1 MSENTH
7 CPCCL
12 LSYGVFINFEKSD
25 LFDVKSSFFHGS
37 CLVLTHN
44 PQGRWCVVRR
54 NQATVTKEANLED
67 KTEQKFHRLIVFFI
81 IIHVLLVC
89 WRSNQLAAKKGLKF
103 CELAWARRTEKKF
116 DFSECDMLWRPAVG
130 RRGGGGFFSFSRLPS
145 QPFSF
150 LTLSF
155 RALPFVWLQAH
166 SNME

>member
-54 NQATVTKEANLED
+54 NQATVTEEANLED
-67 KTEQKFHRLIVFFI
+67 KTEQKFHRLIVIFI

-89 WRSNQLAAKKGLKF
+89 
-103 CELAWARRTEKKF
+103 
-116 DFSECDMLWRPAVG
+116 
-130 RRGGGGFFSFSRLPS
+130 
-145 QPFSF
+145 
-150 LTLSF
+150 
-155 RALPFVWLQAH
+155 
-166 SNME
+166 

>member
-67 KTEQKFHRLIVFFI
+67 KTDT
-81 IIHVLLVC
+81 VLLLSLSSYMFCLFVDVQINSRPKRDLNFAS
-89 WRSNQLAAKKGLKF
+89 WPQLEGP
-103 CELAWARRTEKKF
+103 RRNST
-116 DFSECDMLWRPAVG
+116 SVSVTCCGG
-130 RRGGGGFFSFSRLPS
+130 RRSGGGGGGLFLLLPPS
-145 QPFSF
+145 QPTLFLPHSFFSCSPLCLVTGTF
-150 LTLSF
+150 
-155 RALPFVWLQAH
+155 
-166 SNME
+166 